1 MWSDPVIFSLPNLV
15 FNILVICIL
24 YTRALPEKYVGG
36 GKNFGREKAN
46 YSLVRGKL
54 QFWRGEG
61 QFSVLKGG
69 GKNLPSPL

>member
-15 FNILVICIL
+15 FDILAICIL

-46 YSLVRGKL
+46 YSLVWGKL
-54 QFWRGEG
+54 QFWRE
-61 QFSVLKGG
+61 GG
-69 GKNLPSPL
+69 GVNFLF